1 MRELDSQEHGRRGRN
16 FATGTRIF
24 VRNLGN
30 SLIAAV
36 REGARLA
43 FRLAAERCRQNA
55 IRALRNVD
63 DRMLADIGVPRGTF
77 ELALSA
83 PAA

>member
-1 MRELDSQEHGRRGRN
+1 MFCN
-16 FATGTRIF
+16 FA
-24 VRNLGN
+24 RNLTDSILG
-30 SLIAAV
+30 LA

-55 IRALRNVD
+55 IRALRGID